1 MFTGLVETLGVVKR
15 METAGTGRR
24 LCLEAPS
31 IASMLKPGESI
42 AVNGV
47 CLTVIANDAQNCTFE
62 AGPETLRRT
71 NLGELSVGERVNL
84 ERALRLGDRL
94 GGHVVQG
101 HVDGVGRILERKK
114 QGEWETIWFS
124 STADLAEQM
133 VPKGS
138 IAVDGVSLTVVDVA
152 DDRFSVALIPHTL
165 ASTTLGF
172 KPAGASVNLE
182 TDLFA
187 KYIWKCLKKGEVTPE
202 LLARSGFIPLRE
214 SLS

>member
-1 MFTGLVETLGVVKR
+1 MFTGLVETLGIVKR
-15 METAGTGRR
+15 IETAGAGRR
-24 LCLEAPS
+24 LGLEAPS
-31 IASMLKPGESI
+31 IAAALNVGESV

-47 CLTVIANDAQNCTFE
+47 CLTVIAHDEQCCTFE

-114 QGEWETIWFS
+114 QGEWEVIWFS
-124 STADLAEQM
+124 SSADLAEQM

-138 IAVDGVSLTVVDVA
+138 VAVDGVSLTVVDVA
-152 DDRFSVALIPHTL
+152 DERFSVALIPHTL
-165 ASTTLGF
+165 ANTTLGF
-172 KPAGASVNLE
+172 KSAGASVNLE

-202 LLARSGFIPLRE
+202 LLARSGFIPPRE